1 MEIWRYGKYGIA
13 LPNNNNTNVI
23 TMARYSDVIIVSNQK
38 RTEARTERAG
48 TCEHVRFQTSLSRGS
63 LPLTIRLACMATIA
77 ASKMA
82 MPVRTMPVKKRPYM
96 VTSCTVG

>member
-48 TCEHVRFQTSLSRGS
+48 KCEQKREQNEQESVSM
-63 LPLTIRLACMATIA
+63 TIRLACMATIA